1 MTESF
6 SDEQGSTLMAQEKR
20 QRLYDRGEYK
30 LSDTEGFFCREC
42 DWRGL
47 TAPANHSGTID
58 ERLKGDVPL
67 VVCPECESGAYTKE
81 SDIDHLEAFEEEYII
96 DE

>member
-6 SDEQGSTLMAQEKR
+6 SGEQGSTILAQRKR
-20 QRLYDRGEYK
+20 RRLYDRGEYE

-47 TAPANHSGTID
+47 SAPANFDGNVS
-58 ERLKGDVPL
+58 ERVKGDKPL
-67 VVCPECESGAYTKE
+67 VLCPECESGAYTKD
-81 SDIDHLEAFEEEYII
+81 SDVDHLEQFKEDYII
-96 DE
+96 DV

>member
-1 MTESF
+1 MTNGF
-6 SDEQGSTLMAQEKR
+6 SDTNGPTRMAQTKR
-20 QRLYDRGEYK
+20 LELYDRGEYE

-47 TAPANHSGTID
+47 SAPANHSGTVE
-58 ERLKGDVPL
+58 ERVKGDIPL
-67 VVCPECESGAYTKE
+67 VVCPECESEAYTKE
-81 SDIDHLEAFEEEYII
+81 SEVDHLEEFEEEYII